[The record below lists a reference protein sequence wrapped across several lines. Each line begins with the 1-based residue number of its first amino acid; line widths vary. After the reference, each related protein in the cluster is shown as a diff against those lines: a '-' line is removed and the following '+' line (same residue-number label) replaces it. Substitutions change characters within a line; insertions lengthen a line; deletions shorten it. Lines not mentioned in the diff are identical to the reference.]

1 MGRQALGGS
10 EQPAVGGQHDAGE
23 VVRRVEN
30 ADRAVRKSVFC
41 ILRAML
47 SIRLER
53 MAVLT
58 LSRPLGPSSEAGL
71 MTFIA
76 EFLET

>member
-1 MGRQALGGS
+1 
-10 EQPAVGGQHDAGE
+10 
-23 VVRRVEN
+23 
-30 ADRAVRKSVFC
+30 
-41 ILRAML
+41 ML